1 MGVAIAIDPF
11 QVVQLNMR
19 LSLGFPYQAPPA
31 SKVIVYFF
39 LQIHHVGISPIS
51 WSIPS
56 LLGVPR
62 DSGGMYQIDLPVQ
75 DAKTQLKINKV
86 EPQEWRFLKQ

>member
-1 MGVAIAIDPF
+1 MGVAITIGILSRWYNSTCDSPWF
-11 QVVQLNMR
+11 LYQLHR
-19 LSLGFPYQAPPA
+19 TSQ
-31 SKVIVYFF
+31 VIVYFF

-62 DSGGMYQIDLPVQ
+62 DSGGYVSD
-75 DAKTQLKINKV
+75 
-86 EPQEWRFLKQ
+86 